1 MKIHKLWAENVRGI
15 SKRITMDLSPSG
27 LNLVTAPNEM
37 GKTTMAQV
45 LDFLFQHK
53 SIANSKE
60 IKDLKPYGKD
70 VGPLMGAIIEVDSQI
85 YKIEKQWLKDKKTE
99 VELVSPEAK
108 KLSGPDA
115 DKMIEKIF
123 KHDLDETIWKM
134 IQVAQA
140 NFGELLD
147 GRYDDDR
154 RKALS
159 DYLAQA
165 VVDAE
170 GFDDSNLVEKVEA
183 EYLDWWQQKNK
194 KLTTAQGTSGS
205 LIDQKTRELNALR
218 ETVSDL
224 EEKIADAANVEEEI
238 IVKKESQ
245 DVLQK
250 RKQAQDAN
258 KELVAAQRELRT
270 RIEAQGKIDQLLA
283 SNSAIKDFSQEL
295 FDAINDDRG
304 LHAQYNALSS
314 INLTGLA
321 NVSLEINGNPISIA
335 KDESRDQKLESPL
348 KITIPNLLSI
358 EYEAGATSAT
368 GLEEGAKRYTNN
380 LKKLGCETFPAAQ
393 ELSRQHNDYRTL
405 TQNLNALLGVFSIET
420 LQAVI
425 DKNEAIKNN
434 LPNWD
439 TDISQNHVTE
449 TDLQEVAKQVG
460 NKEGR
465 SEEISHNG
473 WHTTLEETI
482 EKISDHEKRLAVLNR
497 KAQAARMLY
506 TVLEEHKSSA
516 EKDYSIHFAKY
527 INDLA
532 KSFYGTDV
540 HFEVSDSFEIL
551 SRRMGSTEVD
561 VEDLS
566 TGAKEQLA
574 ILIRLALTQIVQVG
588 EPFPVILDDEFAHSD
603 PDRIA
608 MMNNIFSDFGDDQQF
623 IMLTCTPEKF
633 TGYNPV
639 KTIDLAAL
647 RGA

>member
-1 MKIHKLWAENVRGI
+1 VKIHKLWAENVRGI
-15 SKRITMDLSPSG
+15 SSRVTMELSPTG

-53 SIANSKE
+53 SSANSQE

-70 VGPLMGAIIEVDSQI
+70 VGPLMGAIIEVDGQT

-99 VELVSPEAK
+99 VELLAPEK
-108 KLSGPDA
+108 KALSGNAA
-115 DKMIEKIF
+115 DKLIDEIF
-123 KHDLDETIWKM
+123 TEYLDETIWKM

-140 NFGELLD
+140 NFGDLLD
-147 GRYDDDR
+147 NEYDDDR
-154 RKALS
+154 RAALS

-165 VVDAE
+165 VADAE
-170 GFDDSNLVEKVEA
+170 GIDDSNVVEKVEA
-183 EYLDWWQQKNK
+183 QYLDWWTPKGRPA
-194 KLTTAQGTSGS
+194 TAAGTSGL
-205 LIDQKTRELNALR
+205 LIVEKAEALAELKSK
-218 ETVSDL
+218 VSDL
-224 EEKIADAANVEEEI
+224 KDKIADAASVEVEI

-258 KELVAAQRELRT
+258 KDLVTAQRELNTRT
-270 RIEAQGKIDQLLA
+270 AAQGKIDELLA
-283 SNSAIKDFSQEL
+283 SNPAVKDFSQEL
-295 FDAINDDRG
+295 FDSINDDRG
-304 LHAQYNALSS
+304 LHMQYIALSS
-314 INLTGLA
+314 IKLTGLG
-321 NVSLEINGNPISIA
+321 NVSLEINGNLTSIA
-335 KDESRDQKLESPL
+335 KGESRDQKLESPL
-348 KITIPNLLSI
+348 NITIPNLLSI
-358 EYEAGATSAT
+358 DYESGATSAA
-368 GLEEGAKRYTNN
+368 GLEESSKRYTEN
-380 LKKLGCETFPAAQ
+380 LKKLGCETFQAAQ
-393 ELSRQHNDYRTL
+393 ELSRQHNEYRTL
-405 TQNLNALLGVFSIET
+405 TQNLNALLGVLSIET
-420 LQAVI
+420 LQALI
-425 DKNEAIKNN
+425 DKSESVKAS
-434 LPNWD
+434 LPNWE
-439 TDISQNHVTE
+439 TDISQAPVTAS
-449 TDLQEVAKQVG
+449 DLEEVAKQVG

-497 KAQAARMLY
+497 KAQAARMLF

-516 EKDYSIHFAKY
+516 EKDYSIHFAKF

-551 SRRMGSTEVD
+551 SRRMGATEVD
-561 VEDLS
+561 VADLS

-633 TGYNPV
+633 SGYKPV

>member
-1 MKIHKLWAENVRGI
+1 MI
-15 SKRITMDLSPSG
+15 D
-27 LNLVTAPNEM
+27 
-37 GKTTMAQV
+37 
-45 LDFLFQHK
+45 
-53 SIANSKE
+53 E
-60 IKDLKPYGKD
+60 IF
-70 VGPLMGAIIEVDSQI
+70 
-85 YKIEKQWLKDKKTE
+85 TE
-99 VELVSPEAK
+99 Y
-108 KLSGPDA
+108 
-115 DKMIEKIF
+115 
-123 KHDLDETIWKM
+123 LDETIWKM

-147 GRYDDDR
+147 DEYDDER
-154 RKALS
+154 RSALS

-170 GFDDSNLVEKVEA
+170 GFDDSNLVEKVESQ
-183 EYLDWWQQKNK
+183 YLDWWTPKGK
-194 KLTTAQGTSGS
+194 PATAAGTSGR
-205 LIDQKTRELNALR
+205 LIVEKSEALAELKSR
-218 ETVSDL
+218 VSDL
-224 EEKIADAANVEEEI
+224 ESKIADAAHVEEEI

-250 RKQAQDAN
+250 RKQAQDAS
-258 KELVAAQRELRT
+258 KELLAAQRELKTRT
-270 RIEAQGKIDQLLA
+270 DAQGKIDLLLA
-283 SNSAIKDFSQEL
+283 SKSTIKDFSQEL

-304 LHAQYNALSS
+304 LHLSYNALSS
-314 INLTGLA
+314 IKLTGLA
-321 NVSLEINGNPISIA
+321 DVSLEINGSPVSLT
-335 KDESRDQKLESPL
+335 KGEVRDQKLESPL

-358 EYEAGATSAT
+358 DYESGDTSAA
-368 GLEEGAKRYTNN
+368 GLEEGSKRYTDN
-380 LKKLGCETFPAAQ
+380 LKKLGCETFQAAQ
-393 ELSRQHNDYRTL
+393 ELSRQHNEYRTL
-405 TQNLNALLGVFSIET
+405 TQNLNALLGVYSIET

-425 DKNEAIKNN
+425 DKNEAVKAS

-439 TDISQNHVTE
+439 TDISQAPVTAD
-449 TDLQEVAKQVG
+449 DLQEVAKQVG

-506 TVLEEHKSSA
+506 TVLEEHRSSA
-516 EKDYSIHFAKY
+516 EKDYSIHFAKF

-532 KSFYGTDV
+532 KSFYGEDV

-561 VEDLS
+561 VADLS

-633 TGYNPV
+633 SGYKPV

-647 RGA
+647 RSA

>member
-1 MKIHKLWAENVRGI
+1 VKIHKLWAENVRGI
-15 SKRITMDLSPSG
+15 SSRVTMELSPTG

-53 SIANSKE
+53 SSANSQE

-70 VGPLMGAIIEVDSQI
+70 VGPLMGAIIEVDGQT

-99 VELVSPEAK
+99 VELLAPEK
-108 KLSGPDA
+108 KALSGNAA
-115 DKMIEKIF
+115 DKLINEIF
-123 KHDLDETIWKM
+123 TEYLDETIWKM

-140 NFGELLD
+140 NFGDLLD
-147 GRYDDDR
+147 NEYDDDR
-154 RKALS
+154 RAALS

-165 VVDAE
+165 VADAE
-170 GFDDSNLVEKVEA
+170 GIDDSNVVEKVEA
-183 EYLDWWQQKNK
+183 QYLDWWTPKGRPA
-194 KLTTAQGTSGS
+194 TAAGTSGL
-205 LIDQKTRELNALR
+205 LIVEKAEALAELKSK
-218 ETVSDL
+218 VSDL
-224 EEKIADAANVEEEI
+224 KDKIADAASVEVEI

-258 KELVAAQRELRT
+258 KDLVTAQRELNTRT
-270 RIEAQGKIDQLLA
+270 AAQGKIDELLA
-283 SNSAIKDFSQEL
+283 SNPAVKDFSQEL
-295 FDAINDDRG
+295 FDSINDDRG
-304 LHAQYNALSS
+304 LHMQYIALSS
-314 INLTGLA
+314 IKLTGLG
-321 NVSLEINGNPISIA
+321 NVSLEINGNLTSIA
-335 KDESRDQKLESPL
+335 KGESRDQKLESPL
-348 KITIPNLLSI
+348 NITIPNLLSI
-358 EYEAGATSAT
+358 DYESGATSAA
-368 GLEEGAKRYTNN
+368 GLEESSKRYTEN
-380 LKKLGCETFPAAQ
+380 LKKLGCETFQAAQ
-393 ELSRQHNDYRTL
+393 ELSRQHNEYRTL
-405 TQNLNALLGVFSIET
+405 TQNLNALLGVLSIET
-420 LQAVI
+420 LQALI
-425 DKNEAIKNN
+425 DKSESVKAS
-434 LPNWD
+434 LPNWE
-439 TDISQNHVTE
+439 TDISQAPVTAS
-449 TDLQEVAKQVG
+449 DLEEVAKQVG

-497 KAQAARMLY
+497 KAQAARMLF

-516 EKDYSIHFAKY
+516 EKDYSIHFAKF

-551 SRRMGSTEVD
+551 SRRMGATEVD
-561 VEDLS
+561 VADLS

-633 TGYNPV
+633 AGYKPV

>member
-1 MKIHKLWAENVRGI
+1 VKIHKLWAENVRGI
-15 SKRITMDLSPSG
+15 SSRVTMELSPTG

-53 SIANSKE
+53 SSANSQE

-70 VGPLMGAIIEVDSQI
+70 VGPLMGAIIEVDGQT

-99 VELVSPEAK
+99 VELLAPEK
-108 KLSGPDA
+108 KALSGNAA
-115 DKMIEKIF
+115 DKLIDEIF
-123 KHDLDETIWKM
+123 TEYLDETIWKM

-140 NFGELLD
+140 NFGDLLD
-147 GRYDDDR
+147 NEYDDDR
-154 RKALS
+154 RAALS

-165 VVDAE
+165 VADAE
-170 GFDDSNLVEKVEA
+170 GIDDSNVVEKVEA
-183 EYLDWWQQKNK
+183 QYLDWWTPKGRPA
-194 KLTTAQGTSGS
+194 TAAGTSGL
-205 LIDQKTRELNALR
+205 LIVEKAEALAELKSK
-218 ETVSDL
+218 VSDL
-224 EEKIADAANVEEEI
+224 KDKIADAASVEVEI

-258 KELVAAQRELRT
+258 KDLVTAQRELNTRT
-270 RIEAQGKIDQLLA
+270 AAQGKIDELLA
-283 SNSAIKDFSQEL
+283 SNPAVKDFSQEL
-295 FDAINDDRG
+295 FDSINDDRG
-304 LHAQYNALSS
+304 LHMQYIALSS
-314 INLTGLA
+314 IKLTGLG
-321 NVSLEINGNPISIA
+321 NVSLEINGNLTSIA
-335 KDESRDQKLESPL
+335 KGESRDQKLESPL
-348 KITIPNLLSI
+348 NITIPNLLSI
-358 EYEAGATSAT
+358 DYESGATSAA
-368 GLEEGAKRYTNN
+368 GLEESSKRYTEN
-380 LKKLGCETFPAAQ
+380 LKKLGCETFQAAQ
-393 ELSRQHNDYRTL
+393 ELSRQHNEYRTL
-405 TQNLNALLGVFSIET
+405 TQNLNALLGVLSIET
-420 LQAVI
+420 LQALI
-425 DKNEAIKNN
+425 DKSESVKAS
-434 LPNWD
+434 LPNWE
-439 TDISQNHVTE
+439 TDISQAPVTAS
-449 TDLQEVAKQVG
+449 DLEEVAKQVG

-497 KAQAARMLY
+497 KAQAARMLF

-516 EKDYSIHFAKY
+516 EKDYSIHFAKF

-551 SRRMGSTEVD
+551 SRRMGATEVD
-561 VEDLS
+561 VADLS

-633 TGYNPV
+633 AGYKPV

>member
-1 MKIHKLWAENVRGI
+1 MKIHQLWAENVRGI
-15 SKRITMDLSPSG
+15 SSRVNIELSPTG
-27 LNLVTAPNEM
+27 LNLITAPNEM

-53 SIANSKE
+53 SSANSQE

-70 VGPLMGAIIEVDSQI
+70 VGPLMGAVIEVDGQT

-99 VELVSPEAK
+99 VELLAPEK
-108 KLSGPDA
+108 KALSGNAA
-115 DKMIEKIF
+115 DKLIDEIF
-123 KHDLDETIWKM
+123 TEYLDETIWKM

-147 GRYDDDR
+147 DEYDDDR
-154 RKALS
+154 RAALS

-165 VVDAE
+165 VADAE
-170 GFDDSNLVEKVEA
+170 GFDDSNLIDKVESQ
-183 EYLDWWQQKNK
+183 YLDWWTPKG
-194 KLTTAQGTSGS
+194 KLATAAGTSGR
-205 LIDQKTRELNALR
+205 LIAEKSVALAELKLQ
-218 ETVSDL
+218 VSDL
-224 EEKIADAANVEEEI
+224 EGKIAGAAHVEEEI
-238 IVKKESQ
+238 VVKKESQ

-258 KELVAAQRELRT
+258 KELLAAQRELKTRT
-270 RIEAQGKIDQLLA
+270 DAQGEIDLLLA
-283 SNSAIKDFSQEL
+283 SNPTIKDFSQEL
-295 FDAINDDRG
+295 FDAISADRG
-304 LHAQYNALSS
+304 LHMSYNALSS
-314 INLTGLA
+314 IKLTGLA
-321 NVSLEINGNPISIA
+321 DVSLEINGAPVSIT
-335 KDESRDQKLESPL
+335 KGETRDQKLESPL
-348 KITIPNLLSI
+348 KIIIPNLLSI
-358 EYEAGATSAT
+358 DYQSGDISAD
-368 GLEEGAKRYTNN
+368 GLEEGAKRYTENI
-380 LKKLGCETFPAAQ
+380 KELGCQTFQAAQ
-393 ELSRQHNDYRTL
+393 ELSRLNNEHRSL
-405 TQNLNALLGVFSIET
+405 VQNLNALLGVYSIEI
-420 LQAVI
+420 LQAAI
-425 DKNEAIKNN
+425 DKNEAIKVD

-439 TDISQNHVTE
+439 NDISEAPVTAA
-449 TDLQEVAKQVG
+449 DLEDVAKQVG

-482 EKISDHEKRLAVLNR
+482 EKVSDHEKRLSVLNR
-497 KAQAARMLY
+497 KAKAAQMLY
-506 TVLEEHKSSA
+506 SVLDEHKSSA

-532 KSFYGTDV
+532 KSFYGEDV

-551 SRRMGSTEVD
+551 NRRMGSTEVD
-561 VEDLS
+561 VADLS

-608 MMNNIFSDFGDDQQF
+608 MMNNIFSDFGDEQQF

-633 TGYNPV
+633 SGYKPV
-639 KTIDLAAL
+639 KIIDLAAL

>member
-1 MKIHKLWAENVRGI
+1 VKIHKLWAENVRGI
-15 SKRITMDLSPSG
+15 SSRVTMELSPNG

-53 SIANSKE
+53 SSANSQE

-70 VGPLMGAIIEVDSQI
+70 VGPLMGAIIEVDGQT

-99 VELVSPEAK
+99 VELLAPEK
-108 KLSGPDA
+108 KALSGNAA
-115 DKMIEKIF
+115 DKLIDEIF
-123 KHDLDETIWKM
+123 TEYLDETIWKM

-140 NFGELLD
+140 NFGDLLD
-147 GRYDDDR
+147 NEYDDDR
-154 RKALS
+154 RTALS

-165 VVDAE
+165 VADAE
-170 GFDDSNLVEKVEA
+170 GIDDSNVVEKVEA
-183 EYLDWWQQKNK
+183 QYLDWWTPKGRPA
-194 KLTTAQGTSGS
+194 TAAGTSGL
-205 LIDQKTRELNALR
+205 LIVEKAEALAELKSK
-218 ETVSDL
+218 VSDL
-224 EEKIADAANVEEEI
+224 KDKIADAASVEVEI

-258 KELVAAQRELRT
+258 KDLVTAQRELNTRT
-270 RIEAQGKIDQLLA
+270 AAQGKIDELLA
-283 SNSAIKDFSQEL
+283 SNPAVKDFSQEL
-295 FDAINDDRG
+295 FDSINDDRG
-304 LHAQYNALSS
+304 LHMQYIALSS
-314 INLTGLA
+314 IKLTGLG
-321 NVSLEINGNPISIA
+321 NVSLEINGNVASIA
-335 KDESRDQKLESPL
+335 KGESRDQKLESPL
-348 KITIPNLLSI
+348 NITIPNLLSI
-358 EYEAGATSAT
+358 DYESGATSAA
-368 GLEEGAKRYTNN
+368 GLEESSKRYTEN
-380 LKKLGCETFPAAQ
+380 LKKLGCETFQAAQ
-393 ELSRQHNDYRTL
+393 ELSRQHNEYRTL
-405 TQNLNALLGVFSIET
+405 TQNLNALLGVLSIET

-425 DKNEAIKNN
+425 DKSESVKAS
-434 LPNWD
+434 LPNWE
-439 TDISQNHVTE
+439 TDISQAPVTAS
-449 TDLQEVAKQVG
+449 DLEEVAKQVG

-497 KAQAARMLY
+497 KAQAARMLF

-516 EKDYSIHFAKY
+516 EKDYSIHFAKF

-551 SRRMGSTEVD
+551 SRRMGATEVD
-561 VEDLS
+561 VADLS

-633 TGYNPV
+633 SGYKPV

>member
-1 MKIHKLWAENVRGI
+1 ME
-15 SKRITMDLSPSG
+15 LSPTG

-37 GKTTMAQV
+37 GKTTMAKV

-53 SIANSKE
+53 SSANSQE

-70 VGPLMGAIIEVDSQI
+70 VGPLMGAIIEVDGQT

-99 VELVSPEAK
+99 VELLAPEK
-108 KLSGPDA
+108 KALSGNAA
-115 DKMIEKIF
+115 DKIIDEIF
-123 KHDLDETIWKM
+123 TEYLDETIWKM

-147 GRYDDDR
+147 DEYDDER
-154 RKALS
+154 RSALS

-165 VVDAE
+165 VVDTE
-170 GFDDSNLVEKVEA
+170 GFDDANLVEKVESQ
-183 EYLDWWQQKNK
+183 YLDWWTPKGK
-194 KLTTAQGTSGS
+194 PATAAGTSGR
-205 LIDQKTRELNALR
+205 LIVEKSEALAELKSR
-218 ETVSDL
+218 VSDL
-224 EEKIADAANVEEEI
+224 ESKIADAAHVEEEI
-238 IVKKESQ
+238 IVKRESE
-245 DVLQK
+245 DILQK
-250 RKQAQDAN
+250 RKQAQDAH
-258 KELVAAQRELRT
+258 KELATAQRELKTRT
-270 RIEAQGKIDQLLA
+270 DVQDKIDLLLA
-283 SNSAIKDFSQEL
+283 SNPTIKDFSQEL

-304 LHAQYNALSS
+304 LHMSYNALSS
-314 INLTGLA
+314 IKLTGLA
-321 NVSLEINGNPISIA
+321 DVSLEINGAPVSLT
-335 KDESRDQKLESPL
+335 KGEVRDQKLESPL

-358 EYEAGATSAT
+358 DYESGDTSAA
-368 GLEEGAKRYTNN
+368 GLEEGSKRYTEN
-380 LKKLGCETFPAAQ
+380 LKKLGCETYQAAQ
-393 ELSRQHNDYRTL
+393 DLSRQHNEYRTL
-405 TQNLNALLGVFSIET
+405 TQNLNALLGVYSIET

-425 DKNEAIKNN
+425 DKNEAVKAS

-439 TDISQNHVTE
+439 TDISQPPVTVD
-449 TDLQEVAKQVG
+449 DLQEVAKQVG

-473 WHTTLEETI
+473 WHSTLEETI

-506 TVLEEHKSSA
+506 TVLEEHRSSA
-516 EKDYSIHFAKY
+516 EKDYSIHFAKF

-532 KSFYGTDV
+532 KSFYGEDV
-540 HFEVSDSFEIL
+540 HFEVSDSFEIIN
-551 SRRMGSTEVD
+551 RRMGSTEVD
-561 VEDLS
+561 VADLS

-623 IMLTCTPEKF
+623 IILTCTPEKF
-633 TGYNPV
+633 SGYKPV

>member
-1 MKIHKLWAENVRGI
+1 VKIHKLWAENVRGI
-15 SKRITMDLSPSG
+15 SSRVTMELSPTG

-53 SIANSKE
+53 SSANSQE

-70 VGPLMGAIIEVDSQI
+70 VGPLMGAIIEVDGQT

-99 VELVSPEAK
+99 VELLAPEK
-108 KLSGPDA
+108 KALSGNAA
-115 DKMIEKIF
+115 DKLIDEIF
-123 KHDLDETIWKM
+123 TEYLDETIWKM

-140 NFGELLD
+140 NFGDLLD
-147 GRYDDDR
+147 NEYDDDR
-154 RKALS
+154 RTALS

-165 VVDAE
+165 VADAE
-170 GFDDSNLVEKVEA
+170 GIDDSNVVEKVEA
-183 EYLDWWQQKNK
+183 QYLDWWTPKGRPA
-194 KLTTAQGTSGS
+194 TAAGTSGL
-205 LIDQKTRELNALR
+205 LIVEKAEALAELKSK
-218 ETVSDL
+218 VSDL
-224 EEKIADAANVEEEI
+224 KDKIADAASVEVEI

-258 KELVAAQRELRT
+258 KDLVTAQRELNTRT
-270 RIEAQGKIDQLLA
+270 AAQGKIDELLA
-283 SNSAIKDFSQEL
+283 SNPAVKDFSQEL
-295 FDAINDDRG
+295 FDSINDDRG
-304 LHAQYNALSS
+304 LHMQYIALSS
-314 INLTGLA
+314 IKLTGLG
-321 NVSLEINGNPISIA
+321 NVSLEINGNLTSIA
-335 KDESRDQKLESPL
+335 KGESRDQKLESPL
-348 KITIPNLLSI
+348 NITIPNLLSI
-358 EYEAGATSAT
+358 DYESGATSAA
-368 GLEEGAKRYTNN
+368 GLEESSKRYTEN
-380 LKKLGCETFPAAQ
+380 LKKLGCETFQAAQ
-393 ELSRQHNDYRTL
+393 ELSRQHNEYRTL
-405 TQNLNALLGVFSIET
+405 TQNLNALLGVLSIET

-425 DKNEAIKNN
+425 DKSESVKAS
-434 LPNWD
+434 LPNWE
-439 TDISQNHVTE
+439 TDISQAPVTAS
-449 TDLQEVAKQVG
+449 DLEEVAKQVG

-516 EKDYSIHFAKY
+516 EKDYSIHFAKF
-527 INDLA
+527 INNLA

-551 SRRMGSTEVD
+551 SRRMGATEVD
-561 VEDLS
+561 VADLS

-633 TGYNPV
+633 SGYKPV